1 MNVPQVKYS
10 KLATSIRNT
19 AHVVKLK
26 STPRKTNYSDMSKTQ
41 LDK

>member
-1 MNVPQVKYS
+1 MNVSRVKYS
-10 KLATSIRNT
+10 KLATFIGNT

-26 STPRKTNYSDMSKTQ
+26 STPRKTNYFDMSKTQ